1 MHNGIGVLCNVYLL
15 KRELQDLQRS
25 TGPKHSATSKSPY
38 DKIVAENE
46 RLAKDYKREVAKTE
60 RLQLALTTLEI
71 QRDKLAQ
78 EVERFSSRPPGVP
91 PSSPKKATPGPQL
104 GHQGSEGHGGLE
116 VKVEQLQAEVEKKT
130 SMLLEVK
137 KHLKEAAKREMELK
151 ALSSDAQVGSIRTLN
166 LPPQFFLTNFQI
178 ERALSRSFTDHK
190 INVLYIYSCL
200 RNT

>member
-1 MHNGIGVLCNVYLL
+1 MHNGIGVLCNVFLL

-78 EVERFSSRPPGVP
+78 EVERFSSHPPGVP
-91 PSSPKKATPGPQL
+91 PSSPKKATPGPQV
-104 GHQGSEGHGGLE
+104 GHQRSEGHGGLE

-178 ERALSRSFTDHK
+178 
-190 INVLYIYSCL
+190 
-200 RNT
+200 